1 MHTRWETSQWKK
13 PKTKMLNMCSSSCVR
28 YCRAR
33 DGEYTVV
40 VEEERVE
47 LGAESMVLTL
57 EKDDLLVYQM
67 NQQ

>member
-1 MHTRWETSQWKK
+1 MYVLPPVSGTAELG
-13 PKTKMLNMCSSSCVR
+13 M
-28 YCRAR
+28 
-33 DGEYTVV
+33 EYTVV

>member
-1 MHTRWETSQWKK
+1 MHTRWETSKRK
-13 PKTKMLNMCSSSCVR
+13 LNICALSCAR

-40 VEEERVE
+40 VEKERVE

>member
-1 MHTRWETSQWKK
+1 MDIIF
-13 PKTKMLNMCSSSCVR
+13 R

-33 DGEYTVV
+33 DEEYTVV

-47 LGAESMVLTL
+47 LGGQSMVLTL